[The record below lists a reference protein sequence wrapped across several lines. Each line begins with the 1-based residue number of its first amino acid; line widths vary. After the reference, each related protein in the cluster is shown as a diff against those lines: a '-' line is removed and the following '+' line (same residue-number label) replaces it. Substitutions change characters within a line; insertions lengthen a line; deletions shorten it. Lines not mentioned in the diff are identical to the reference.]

1 MIERVENPTWSRDDF
16 RVGDKRIGLT
26 GMMLLR
32 NEEDFAMASL
42 ESIEPYF
49 DEIVVVYGD
58 CTDHTPE
65 IVAEFAGRHPE
76 RVRAFHYVPRIA
88 PIGSDEHRK
97 TPAHSP
103 HSIVNYF
110 NFILSKARYRVRC
123 MWAGD
128 QIAIPE
134 MFGPL
139 IQRIRGLRR
148 GTLEWWLSPW
158 ALGYWWYTGVNLWDH
173 EGRIYVNGSSPIIGN
188 YRDHAF
194 YPAGRWLTY
203 KRYSQS
209 QYLFRRVLVDRYAGR
224 VFYHLKGMKQERG
237 TSKYA
242 LAQNPQSVYRGY
254 IEKRWKNPALLTMDE
269 LRARDPG
276 TLVLPDPET
285 LGIHTLFAR

>member
-16 RVGDKRIGLT
+16 RVGNKRIGLT

-49 DEIVVVYGD
+49 DEIVVVHGD
-58 CTDHTPE
+58 CTDRTPE
-65 IVAEFAGRHPE
+65 IVAEFAGRYPD

-88 PIGSDEHRK
+88 PIGSAEHRN
-97 TPAHSP
+97 TPGNSP

-134 MFGPL
+134 TFGPL
-139 IQRIRGLRR
+139 VKRIRELRR
-148 GTLEWWLSPW
+148 GSLEWWLSPW

-173 EGRIYVNGSSPIIGN
+173 AGRIYVNAHFPVVG
-188 YRDHAF
+188 RFHDHAF
-194 YPAGRWLTY
+194 YPSGRLLTY
-203 KRYSQS
+203 KHYSQS
-209 QYLFRRVLVDRYAGR
+209 QYLFRRVLVDRYVGC

-242 LAQNPQSVYRGY
+242 LAQNPQSAYR
-254 IEKRWKNPALLTMDE
+254 EMVENRWMNPNLLTLEE
-269 LRARDPG
+269 LQAREPK
-276 TLVLPDPET
+276 TRMLPAPET
-285 LGIHTLFAR
+285 LGIRALHQR